1 MTRKSTTATILS
13 RTLLAATVCALL
25 LPVAMAPG
33 TASAGIAVDCEGS
46 ARAYKRQGIP
56 CRCSG
61 GRIVCD
67 SPSARSSSGSSSQRG
82 LSSKNQMKLQMLQGV
97 MDDFANA
104 FIRSMNAPSTPQQR
118 GPTPEQIAKQQEQAK
133 AEWRAK
139 EAEWRAKV
147 QKQINDME
155 SQYEQMERQKA
166 DVIRNKLLAG
176 MRGVESGNAAGHS
189 YALMQLRCSVFW
201 SVKAAK
207 ASSDA
212 DVNKYSRFAEKP
224 DNVSMSACAN
234 ELPEPPMP
242 SSGDE
247 FRMDMY
253 ETIIHEVN
261 LRIPMIEQ
269 AKTKQ
274 REAGDRVAEKRQKVD
289 DLKSRQGIAVSAE
302 EKQATDDLVA
312 EAMRELEVANSLK
325 NEADAGL
332 GRLKLEVDALSEV
345 GNMAVSA
352 KQ

>member
-1 MTRKSTTATILS
+1 MTRKPETLTISS
-13 RTLLAATVCALL
+13 RTFFVAFCFALL
-25 LPVAMAPG
+25 SSVATTPRTAIAQELDCDG
-33 TASAGIAVDCEGS
+33 TNK
-46 ARAYKRQGIP
+46 AYRTQGIP
-56 CRCSG
+56 CSCSG
-61 GRIVCD
+61 GRITCD
-67 SPSARSSSGSSSQRG
+67 SPPARSSSGSSSQRG
-82 LSSKNQMKLQMLQGV
+82 LSSKNQMKLQMLQGA
-97 MDDFANA
+97 MDGFANA
-104 FIRSMNAPSTPQQR
+104 FIRWMNAPSTPQQR
-118 GPTPEQIAKQQEQAK
+118 GPTPEQIAEQQE
-133 AEWRAK
+133 RAK
-139 EAEWRAKV
+139 AEWRAKV

-176 MRGVESGNAAGHS
+176 MRAVESGNSAGHS
-189 YALMQLRCSVFW
+189 YALMQLRCSAFW

-207 ASSDA
+207 ASSDV
-212 DVNKYSRFAEKP
+212 DVRKYSRFAEKP
-224 DNVSMSACAN
+224 DTVSMSACAN

-242 SSGDE
+242 SLGDE

-253 ETIIHEVN
+253 ETIIYEVN

-274 REAGDRVAEKRQKVD
+274 READDRVAEKRQKVD
-289 DLKSRQGIAVSAE
+289 DLKNRQGIAVSAE

-332 GRLKLEVDALSEV
+332 GKLKLEVDALNEV
-345 GNMAVSA
+345 GNMAVNA